1 MQLIVSENR
10 VSNRN
15 QKKRIIRTKKG
26 QIQGAGFTLF
36 LKSLSHYH
44 FLQPAGTSK
53 RNVKCDRVWI
63 LPSQFVF
70 YTGSDGG
77 KQKLRPTKKK
87 SRLSFV
93 KTGSLLAVGG
103 GSRIRTYGGFTLDS
117 RKDHCFQ
124 PLSHPSVSSC
134 HYHILFVLLNLILNL
149 EREAGFEPTAS
160 ILARSLSTNKLLSLN
175 LMSNQGKTKTM
186 AVQN

>member
-1 MQLIVSENR
+1 MSNAIVDGFFILSLCFTRAAMVGNK
-10 VSNRN
+10 NYGQ
-15 QKKRIIRTKKG
+15 QKKE
-26 QIQGAGFTLF
+26 
-36 LKSLSHYH
+36 
-44 FLQPAGTSK
+44 
-53 RNVKCDRVWI
+53 
-63 LPSQFVF
+63 
-70 YTGSDGG
+70 
-77 KQKLRPTKKK
+77 
-87 SRLSFV
+87 SRFFFA

-134 HYHILFVLLNLILNL
+134 HYPILSVLLNLILNL

-160 ILARSLSTNKLLSLN
+160 ILARSHSTIKLLSLN
-175 LMSNQGKTKTM
+175 LMSNQGKTKTW